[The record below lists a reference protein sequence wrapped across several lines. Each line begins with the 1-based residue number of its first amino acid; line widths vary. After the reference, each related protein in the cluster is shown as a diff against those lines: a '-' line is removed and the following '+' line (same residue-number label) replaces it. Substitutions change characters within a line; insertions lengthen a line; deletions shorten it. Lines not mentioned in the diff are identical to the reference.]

1 MAHAECRC
9 TLVPVNTNDVL
20 ETDPV
25 IRDTML
31 ENEFWREEHDAGV
44 QALAKR
50 EGISEKKDRSLLQ
63 LAISSPT
70 PSELHLFPDREISLP
85 PSVPLDAPK
94 DGRTFSEA
102 VAELAAKNAR
112 NRRPEG

>member
-1 MAHAECRC
+1 MVRLPASE
-9 TLVPVNTNDVL
+9 VQ
-20 ETDPV
+20 EEDPV
-25 IRDTML
+25 IRDTL
-31 ENEFWREEHDAGV
+31 LDGEFWRAAQDRGIK
-44 QALAKR
+44 ALAKR
-50 EGISEKKDRSLLQ
+50 EGISEKKARSLLQ

-70 PSELHLFPDREISLP
+70 PSKLHLFPDREISLL

-94 DGRTFSEA
+94 DGRSFSEA